1 MPKVN
6 ELYHPRSDILS
17 LFSHRLCVD
26 SSQKWRAEAAAF
38 LARKGFPNKRVEQ
51 WQYTDLRVLGNVPY
65 QMALQ
70 DNNHVCAK
78 KLLHALPEWH
88 DVLAFLPR
96 IVFVNGY
103 FSPVLS
109 QVPPT
114 LTLTSQHFNG
124 GGENDFFKDTLHIG
138 QQPFVALNTA
148 LADEEILLQ
157 VQEGVEAG
165 QILMVSLALGGET
178 PISFHPRYTLHIGKG
193 ACLSLVSV
201 NTGEGRYCHNPVLN
215 IKVENNA
222 KLKHLTL
229 FQEGDQGCV
238 LETVCAR
245 IAGHGVYDSFA
256 LTLCGRLTRHEVYVL
271 LAETGGIA
279 NVNGVQCLSSEQI
292 GDITSVMVYGASEC
306 ASRQTVRT
314 VLSEYAR
321 GVFQGKVIVR
331 RGAQKADGYQMSQAL
346 LLSDHAEVNVKPELE
361 IYADNVRCSH
371 GATVGA
377 LDEDQLFYLRS
388 RGIPE
393 DEAQNILIEAFL
405 KESLSL
411 LEDERLRRFCH
422 AGLVRSFYSQK
433 GASS

>member
-6 ELYHPRSDILS
+6 ALYSSHSNVLS
-17 LFSHRLCVD
+17 LFAHRLCEN
-26 SSQKWRAEAAAF
+26 SSQKWRAEAAT
-38 LARKGFPNKRVEQ
+38 LLMHKGLPNKRVEQ

-65 QMALQ
+65 QAAVR
-70 DNNHVCAK
+70 DNNHVCAE

-114 LTLTSQHFNG
+114 LTLTSQRFD
-124 GGENDFFKDTLHIG
+124 GGEYNGFFKDTLHIG
-138 QQPFVALNTA
+138 QQPFVALNTV
-148 LADEEILLQ
+148 LADEEILLH

-165 QILMVSLALGGET
+165 QILMVSLALGDEA
-178 PISFHPRYTLHIGKG
+178 PVSFHPRYTLHISQG
-193 ACLSLVSV
+193 ARLSLVSV

-215 IKVENNA
+215 IKVDHNA

-238 LETVCAR
+238 LETVCAHV
-245 IAGHGVYDSFA
+245 AEHGVYDSFA
-256 LTLCGRLTRHEVYVL
+256 LTLGGRLTRHEVYVL
-271 LAETGGIA
+271 LAETGAIA

-292 GDITSVMVYGASEC
+292 GDITSVMVYEASEC

-314 VLSEYAR
+314 VLSEQAR

-331 RGAQKADGYQMSQAL
+331 PGAQKADGYQMSQAL

-393 DEAQNILIEAFL
+393 DEAQALLIDAFL
-405 KESLSL
+405 KDSLSL
-411 LEDERLRRFCH
+411 LEDDLLRRFCH
-422 AGLVRSFYSQK
+422 AGLVRSFHSQK
-433 GASS
+433 GAGS